1 MSLDMTMES
10 RAAAFDL
17 TDERIETEAAVPIT
31 RMWLQDVLA
40 IAGTAFG
47 VLLSSA
53 ALGGGGAVRRGH
65 RVRARHVTGRGPG
78 GPAPGPG
85 PAPVRWPP
93 VNRPPVKPAARE
105 PAARETGRP

>member
-17 TDERIETEAAVPIT
+17 TDERIETEAAPVSP
-31 RMWLQDVLA
+31 MWLQDILA

-53 ALGGGGAVRRGH
+53 AGVLLFLR
-65 RVRARHVTGRGPG
+65 
-78 GPAPGPG
+78 
-85 PAPVRWPP
+85 
-93 VNRPPVKPAARE
+93 
-105 PAARETGRP
+105 

>member
-1 MSLDMTMES
+1 MSLDMTMEW

-17 TDERIETEAAVPIT
+17 TDERIETEAAPIT

-53 ALGGGGAVRRGH
+53 AGVLLFLR
-65 RVRARHVTGRGPG
+65 
-78 GPAPGPG
+78 
-85 PAPVRWPP
+85 
-93 VNRPPVKPAARE
+93 
-105 PAARETGRP
+105 